1 MKERKCFWC
10 GSPLWLIISASLII
24 LFFFP
29 DWRTERNFGGRR
41 QLVLPLCDPNDKNSL
56 RWLTDWEIRIIDIT
70 FKIGNKWTSRSSETK
85 RNEMEFDCTMMTCVC
100 AYQNGDDKSTH
111 LGRRKWKWWW
121 GWNTHT
127 QLGVCC
133 CCHWLR
139 MFCVAIHVGSTRCF
153 TSWKSRRAATHTR
166 NRVWGLLQRFNFI
179 QLIHFCMYA
188 HSHSDTVCVYQT
200 HTGHTHTHTE
210 HSAVP
215 GF

>member
-24 LFFFP
+24 LFFFSP

-85 RNEMEFDCTMMTCVC
+85 RNEMEFDYTMMTCVC

-127 QLGVCC
+127 QFRCVLLLSLAQNVL
-133 CCHWLR
+133 CCHSRWLDQ
-139 MFCVAIHVGSTRCF
+139 MFHVVE
-153 TSWKSRRAATHTR
+153 K
-166 NRVWGLLQRFNFI
+166 
-179 QLIHFCMYA
+179 
-188 HSHSDTVCVYQT
+188 
-200 HTGHTHTHTE
+200 
-210 HSAVP
+210 P
-215 GF
+215 